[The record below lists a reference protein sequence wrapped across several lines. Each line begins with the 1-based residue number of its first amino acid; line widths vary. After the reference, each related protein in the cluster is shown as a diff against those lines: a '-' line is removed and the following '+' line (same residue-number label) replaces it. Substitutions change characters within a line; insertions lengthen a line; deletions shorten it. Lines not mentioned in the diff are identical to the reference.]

1 MNLLQLLQERE
12 TLIIDE
18 ATEALSRSQ
27 LKHYNSAG
35 ASWNRQRLKALYD
48 LARTSIRER
57 NLIPLMD
64 YMDQIARERFAA
76 GFDIHEIQTAVNVL
90 EESIWRQ
97 ISQLVPPDELA
108 EAFGLVSTVLGAAKD
123 TLARTYVSLASQ
135 NKAPSLDLNAL
146 FQGTSA

>member
-1 MNLLQLLQERE
+1 
-12 TLIIDE
+12 
-18 ATEALSRSQ
+18 
-27 LKHYNSAG
+27 
-35 ASWNRQRLKALYD
+35 
-48 LARTSIRER
+48 
-57 NLIPLMD
+57 MD
-64 YMDQIARERFAA
+64 YMDQIARERFEA

-123 TLARTYVSLASQ
+123 ALARTYVSLASH